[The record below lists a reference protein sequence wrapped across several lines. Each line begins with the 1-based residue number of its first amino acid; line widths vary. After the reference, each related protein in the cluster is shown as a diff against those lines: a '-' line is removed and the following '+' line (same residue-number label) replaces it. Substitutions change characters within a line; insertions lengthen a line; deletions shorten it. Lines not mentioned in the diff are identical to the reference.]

1 MEIGVCGLRNTKKAL
16 KHWVI
21 TTIYQKRKIT
31 LLSIINESERT
42 LDSAR
47 PAGSEIPII
56 SHDDIIWA
64 GSMSSPSSLLSPH
77 STLTTL
83 HNHSFTQPFK
93 TSVAE
98 TTWGATCS
106 LGEETIHTWDICTFT
121 GPASYT
127 RTLWHAGCR
136 KWGLGCKSSTPW
148 MKFCPM
154 SSTSLYNTQTIL
166 TSELAWESAGFSR
179 IHDKSRLFVLS

>member
-16 KHWVI
+16 KNWVI
-21 TTIYQKRKIT
+21 KTIYQKKKKHA
-31 LLSIINESERT
+31 SIYNKWVRT
-42 LDSAR
+42 NT
-47 PAGSEIPII
+47 AGSEIPII

-77 STLTTL
+77 STLITL